1 MLEVMTDYLRF
12 VMGTL
17 AHRRLRSWLTMIG
30 IFIGI
35 AALVALIS
43 LGEGLRG
50 AILGQFGFLG
60 PDVLGV
66 QAAGIAYAGPPGSG
80 AVDPLTE
87 DLTDKIRRVPGVEMA
102 INRYIE
108 TGTMEFNGHS
118 DIVFAWNIPEGKD
131 RSIAE
136 EMLSLKGAQGR
147 LLNDGDSFSVV
158 VGNGFTD
165 DEDFGKPVQMGST
178 ITFKGVDF
186 KVVGILQ
193 KEGSF
198 IFDTA
203 IIMNEKVL
211 KDNFRRGD
219 NTVNAIG
226 IKAEDVSAVAGVK
239 ERVEQL
245 LRRERNVKK
254 GEENFTVDSPENTL
268 QTLDQIL
275 FAVQLFVSIIALI
288 SIIVGGIGIANTM
301 YTAVLERTKEIGI
314 MKAIGARNS
323 SIFTLFFIESG
334 FLGLV
339 GGVIGVL
346 LGAGIALGGAAAGR
360 AALGSD
366 LIQAHISAWLI
377 VGALAFSFCIGLAAG
392 ILPALRAAKKHPVES
407 LRYAK

>member
-1 MLEVMTDYLRF
+1 LLEVKSFFHFILLMPKIVLNERSSRITSGDKRAPNRAMLRA
-12 VMGTL
+12 V
-17 AHRRLRSWLTMIG
+17 
-30 IFIGI
+30 
-35 AALVALIS
+35 
-43 LGEGLRG
+43 
-50 AILGQFGFLG
+50 GF
-60 PDVLGV
+60 
-66 QAAGIAYAGPPGSG
+66 
-80 AVDPLTE
+80 
-87 DLTDKIRRVPGVEMA
+87 R
-102 INRYIE
+102 
-108 TGTMEFNGHS
+108 
-118 DIVFAWNIPEGKD
+118 
-131 RSIAE
+131 
-136 EMLSLKGAQGR
+136 
-147 LLNDGDSFSVV
+147 
-158 VGNGFTD
+158 
-165 DEDFGKPVQMGST
+165 DEDFGKPVQVGST

-239 ERVEQL
+239 ERGEQL